1 MPKQE
6 EKQIVSYTRDQM
18 FDLVSNIDEYKEF
31 LPWCNDSK
39 IISRERFD
47 DYEVVIADLEIGYDQ
62 FVYTYRSEVKL
73 AKDKSFINVKNLDGP
88 FKYLVNEWKF
98 ADVDEN
104 NSEIE
109 FMIDFELN
117 LSLLDVLM
125 KKFFNLAFQ
134 RMVSAFIDRAKDKDD
149 PFRLMGFGHRVY
161 KNFDPRAKIIKKA
174 ADDVLGKLGVVDPV
188 LDIAKKLEEVAL
200 NDDYFQSRG
209 LYPNV
214 DFYSGIIYRALGI
227 PTEMFT
233 VMFALGRLPGWIAQW
248 KEMMHENQPIS
259 RTRQIYTGETARDF
273 VDIDKR

>member
-6 EKQIVSYTRDQM
+6 EKQLVAYTKDQM

-73 AKDKSFINVKNLDGP
+73 AKDKSSINVKNLDGP
-88 FKYLVNEWKF
+88 FKYLTNEWKF
-98 ADVDEN
+98 ADIDEN

-134 RMVSAFIDRAKDKDD
+134 RMVSAFIDRAK
-149 PFRLMGFGHRVY
+149 
-161 KNFDPRAKIIKKA
+161 
-174 ADDVLGKLGVVDPV
+174 
-188 LDIAKKLEEVAL
+188 E
-200 NDDYFQSRG
+200 
-209 LYPNV
+209 
-214 DFYSGIIYRALGI
+214 IY
-227 PTEMFT
+227 
-233 VMFALGRLPGWIAQW
+233 
-248 KEMMHENQPIS
+248 
-259 RTRQIYTGETARDF
+259 
-273 VDIDKR
+273 

>member
-6 EKQIVSYTRDQM
+6 EKQLVAYTKDQM

-73 AKDKSFINVKNLDGP
+73 SKDKSFINVKNLDGP
-88 FKYLVNEWKF
+88 FKYLTNEWKF
-98 ADVDEN
+98 ADIDEN

-117 LSLLDVLM
+117 LSLLNVLM

-134 RMVSAFIDRAKDKDD
+134 RMVSAFIDRAK
-149 PFRLMGFGHRVY
+149 
-161 KNFDPRAKIIKKA
+161 
-174 ADDVLGKLGVVDPV
+174 
-188 LDIAKKLEEVAL
+188 E
-200 NDDYFQSRG
+200 
-209 LYPNV
+209 
-214 DFYSGIIYRALGI
+214 IY
-227 PTEMFT
+227 
-233 VMFALGRLPGWIAQW
+233 
-248 KEMMHENQPIS
+248 
-259 RTRQIYTGETARDF
+259 
-273 VDIDKR
+273 

>member
-39 IISRERFD
+39 IISREKFD

-73 AKDKSFINVKNLDGP
+73 SKDKSFINVKNLDGP
-88 FKYLVNEWKF
+88 FKYLTNEWKF
-98 ADVDEN
+98 ADIDEN

-117 LSLLDVLM
+117 LSLLNVLM

-134 RMVSAFIDRAKDKDD
+134 RMVSAFIDRAK
-149 PFRLMGFGHRVY
+149 
-161 KNFDPRAKIIKKA
+161 
-174 ADDVLGKLGVVDPV
+174 
-188 LDIAKKLEEVAL
+188 E
-200 NDDYFQSRG
+200 
-209 LYPNV
+209 
-214 DFYSGIIYRALGI
+214 IY
-227 PTEMFT
+227 
-233 VMFALGRLPGWIAQW
+233 
-248 KEMMHENQPIS
+248 
-259 RTRQIYTGETARDF
+259 
-273 VDIDKR
+273 

>member
-6 EKQIVSYTRDQM
+6 EKQLVAYTKDQM

-47 DYEVVIADLEIGYDQ
+47 DYELVIADLEIGYDQ

-73 AKDKSFINVKNLDGP
+73 SKDKSFINVKNIDGP
-88 FKYLVNEWKF
+88 FKYLTNEWKF
-98 ADVDEN
+98 ADIDEN

-134 RMVSAFIDRAKDKDD
+134 RMVSAFIDRAK
-149 PFRLMGFGHRVY
+149 
-161 KNFDPRAKIIKKA
+161 
-174 ADDVLGKLGVVDPV
+174 
-188 LDIAKKLEEVAL
+188 E
-200 NDDYFQSRG
+200 
-209 LYPNV
+209 
-214 DFYSGIIYRALGI
+214 IY
-227 PTEMFT
+227 
-233 VMFALGRLPGWIAQW
+233 
-248 KEMMHENQPIS
+248 
-259 RTRQIYTGETARDF
+259 
-273 VDIDKR
+273 

>member
-6 EKQIVSYTRDQM
+6 EKQIVSYTKDQM

-73 AKDKSFINVKNLDGP
+73 SKDKSFMNVKNLDGP
-88 FKYLVNEWKF
+88 FKYLTNEWKF

-134 RMVSAFIDRAKDKDD
+134 RMVSAFIDRAKD
-149 PFRLMGFGHRVY
+149 
-161 KNFDPRAKIIKKA
+161 
-174 ADDVLGKLGVVDPV
+174 
-188 LDIAKKLEEVAL
+188 
-200 NDDYFQSRG
+200 
-209 LYPNV
+209 
-214 DFYSGIIYRALGI
+214 IY
-227 PTEMFT
+227 
-233 VMFALGRLPGWIAQW
+233 
-248 KEMMHENQPIS
+248 
-259 RTRQIYTGETARDF
+259 
-273 VDIDKR
+273 

>member
-6 EKQIVSYTRDQM
+6 EKQLVAYTKDQM

-47 DYEVVIADLEIGYDQ
+47 DHEVVTADLEIGYDQ

-73 AKDKSFINVKNLDGP
+73 GKDKSFINVNNLEGP
-88 FKYLVNEWKF
+88 FKYLSIEWYF
-98 ADVDEN
+98 VDIDEN

-134 RMVSAFIDRAKDKDD
+134 RMVSAFIDRAK
-149 PFRLMGFGHRVY
+149 
-161 KNFDPRAKIIKKA
+161 
-174 ADDVLGKLGVVDPV
+174 
-188 LDIAKKLEEVAL
+188 E
-200 NDDYFQSRG
+200 
-209 LYPNV
+209 
-214 DFYSGIIYRALGI
+214 IY
-227 PTEMFT
+227 
-233 VMFALGRLPGWIAQW
+233 
-248 KEMMHENQPIS
+248 
-259 RTRQIYTGETARDF
+259 
-273 VDIDKR
+273 

>member
-6 EKQIVSYTRDQM
+6 EKQLVTYTKDQM

-47 DYEVVIADLEIGYDQ
+47 DYEVVTADLEIGYDQ

-73 AKDKSFINVKNLDGP
+73 SKDKSFINVKNLDGP
-88 FKYLVNEWKF
+88 FKYLTNEWKF
-98 ADVDEN
+98 TDIDEH

-134 RMVSAFIDRAKDKDD
+134 KMVSAFIDRAK
-149 PFRLMGFGHRVY
+149 
-161 KNFDPRAKIIKKA
+161 
-174 ADDVLGKLGVVDPV
+174 
-188 LDIAKKLEEVAL
+188 
-200 NDDYFQSRG
+200 
-209 LYPNV
+209 
-214 DFYSGIIYRALGI
+214 
-227 PTEMFT
+227 EM
-233 VMFALGRLPGWIAQW
+233 
-248 KEMMHENQPIS
+248 
-259 RTRQIYTGETARDF
+259 Y
-273 VDIDKR
+273 

>member
-6 EKQIVSYTRDQM
+6 EKQIVSYTKDQM

-62 FVYTYRSEVKL
+62 FVYTYRSEVRL
-73 AKDKSFINVKNLDGP
+73 AKNKSYINVKNLDGP
-88 FKYLVNEWKF
+88 FKYLTNEWKF

-134 RMVSAFIDRAKDKDD
+134 RMVSAFIDRAK
-149 PFRLMGFGHRVY
+149 
-161 KNFDPRAKIIKKA
+161 
-174 ADDVLGKLGVVDPV
+174 
-188 LDIAKKLEEVAL
+188 E
-200 NDDYFQSRG
+200 
-209 LYPNV
+209 
-214 DFYSGIIYRALGI
+214 IY
-227 PTEMFT
+227 
-233 VMFALGRLPGWIAQW
+233 
-248 KEMMHENQPIS
+248 
-259 RTRQIYTGETARDF
+259 
-273 VDIDKR
+273 

>member
-6 EKQIVSYTRDQM
+6 EKQLVAYTKDQM

-73 AKDKSFINVKNLDGP
+73 SKDKSFISVKNLDGP
-88 FKYLVNEWKF
+88 FKYLTNEWKF
-98 ADVDEN
+98 ADIDEN

-134 RMVSAFIDRAKDKDD
+134 RMVSAFIDRAK
-149 PFRLMGFGHRVY
+149 
-161 KNFDPRAKIIKKA
+161 
-174 ADDVLGKLGVVDPV
+174 
-188 LDIAKKLEEVAL
+188 E
-200 NDDYFQSRG
+200 
-209 LYPNV
+209 
-214 DFYSGIIYRALGI
+214 IY
-227 PTEMFT
+227 
-233 VMFALGRLPGWIAQW
+233 
-248 KEMMHENQPIS
+248 
-259 RTRQIYTGETARDF
+259 
-273 VDIDKR
+273 

>member
-62 FVYTYRSEVKL
+62 FVYTYRSEVRL
-73 AKDKSFINVKNLDGP
+73 AKDKSNINVKNLDGP
-88 FKYLVNEWKF
+88 FKYLTNEWKF
-98 ADVDEN
+98 SDIDEN

-125 KKFFNLAFQ
+125 KKFFSLAFQ
-134 RMVSAFIDRAKDKDD
+134 KMVSAFIDRAK
-149 PFRLMGFGHRVY
+149 
-161 KNFDPRAKIIKKA
+161 
-174 ADDVLGKLGVVDPV
+174 
-188 LDIAKKLEEVAL
+188 E
-200 NDDYFQSRG
+200 
-209 LYPNV
+209 
-214 DFYSGIIYRALGI
+214 IY
-227 PTEMFT
+227 
-233 VMFALGRLPGWIAQW
+233 
-248 KEMMHENQPIS
+248 
-259 RTRQIYTGETARDF
+259 
-273 VDIDKR
+273 

>member
-73 AKDKSFINVKNLDGP
+73 SKDKSFINVKNLDGP
-88 FKYLVNEWKF
+88 FKYLTNEWKF
-98 ADVDEN
+98 ADIDEN

-134 RMVSAFIDRAKDKDD
+134 RMVSAFIDRAK
-149 PFRLMGFGHRVY
+149 
-161 KNFDPRAKIIKKA
+161 
-174 ADDVLGKLGVVDPV
+174 
-188 LDIAKKLEEVAL
+188 E
-200 NDDYFQSRG
+200 
-209 LYPNV
+209 
-214 DFYSGIIYRALGI
+214 IY
-227 PTEMFT
+227 
-233 VMFALGRLPGWIAQW
+233 
-248 KEMMHENQPIS
+248 
-259 RTRQIYTGETARDF
+259 
-273 VDIDKR
+273 